1 MTEWHAA
8 QLDEITEGLGTDL
21 SIGLSRS
28 EAIRRLA
35 EVGPNELGGSEGPGR
50 WRILA
55 SQFTDMLIL
64 ILLIAAIVS
73 GVLLQEWI
81 DAGVI
86 LAIVVLNAVIGFTQE
101 VRAEDALARLKE
113 MAAPTALVVRDGLE
127 MDVPA
132 SDVVPGDLL
141 VLEAGIDWRESPR
154 IEVDQGGFPRSGCRR
169 PSFDAVCGNG
179 CRRR

>member
-132 SDVVPGDLL
+132 SDVVPGFH
-141 VLEAGIDWRESPR
+141 AS
-154 IEVDQGGFPRSGCRR
+154 
-169 PSFDAVCGNG
+169 
-179 CRRR
+179 